1 MHLYYAYSHRLS
13 SSHREGTAEPAM
25 NKSGVRFNLYVP
37 EQLGAR
43 AKEADLPL
51 SRIFQAALERE
62 LGVTPAPRAD
72 IRRAGRN
79 VQITVPVE
87 TLRELLR

>member
-37 EQLGAR
+37 EQLGTYQVEGGSLLLLA
-43 AKEADLPL
+43 EAV
-51 SRIFQAALERE
+51 S
-62 LGVTPAPRAD
+62 
-72 IRRAGRN
+72 
-79 VQITVPVE
+79 
-87 TLRELLR
+87 